1 MGQVWRRLLIP
12 TVQISL
18 YHLKTQVSITT
29 QSKTY
34 LQQAV
39 YTVAANFYVALPD
52 LSKLLTA
59 PWLLETVAATSL
71 VSLSHQGPVRIVL
84 LVWNTV

>member
-1 MGQVWRRLLIP
+1 MAEASH
-12 TVQISL
+12 TDSADFSL
-18 YHLKTQVSITT
+18 SSQNPGFHNNPV
-29 QSKTY
+29 KTY

-39 YTVAANFYVALPD
+39 YTVAANFCVALPD

-59 PWLLETVAATSL
+59 PWLLETVAATLL

-84 LVWNTV
+84 LVWNSV